1 MKLTPSE
8 RDQLA
13 VSFGCARSDVNKTLK
28 AYSEAATEEY
38 VRMILG
44 QKVFTRGTD
53 VREYRLM
60 LLIQHVFDGLL
71 PGERIISALF
81 QTTTT
86 QSRALLRAVM
96 SKYQYE
102 LSAAIT
108 KSLAAAIKGAELSDD
123 KTVYALVSDSE
134 NIIDALNKEIAMV
147 DGSLSQISKARGTVS
162 TYEITPSS
170 YAALKARLALDDQ
183 R

>member
-1 MKLTPSE
+1 MQLTTAE
-8 RDQLA
+8 KNQLA
-13 VSFGCARSDVNKTLK
+13 AQFDCAKSEISQRLK
-28 AYSEAATEEY
+28 AYSTAATEEY

-44 QKVFTRGTD
+44 QRVFTRGSD
-53 VREYRLM
+53 VREYRLL

-71 PGERIISALF
+71 PGERTISALF

-102 LSAAIT
+102 LSGAIT
-108 KSLAAAIKGAELSDD
+108 KSLVAAISGAELSEN
-123 KTVYALVSDSE
+123 KAIYTLVSDSE

-147 DGSLSQISKARGTVS
+147 DGALSQISKARGTVS
-162 TYEITPSS
+162 TYEIAPSAYS
-170 YAALKARLALDDQ
+170 ALQARLNS
-183 R
+183 